1 MKLELDIYTDRC
13 CRKVE
18 KTVTAS
24 DFELSV
30 GICEDVLNA
39 FNIDMFEGGLDALS
53 DEAKQSLGLDIVK
66 NGYPVFIGLIREI
79 FELTEDETKRIKIAD
94 VTKVVMMIAKY
105 AFGQLAS
112 ALGSKE
118 KN

>member
-1 MKLELDIYTDRC
+1 MELKLDIYTDRC

-18 KTVTAS
+18 KTVVAEA
-24 DFELSV
+24 FELST

-53 DEAKQSLGLDIVK
+53 DEAKQSLGIDIVK
-66 NGYPVFIGLIREI
+66 NGYPVFIGLIKEI
-79 FELTEDETKRIKIAD
+79 FGLTDDEAKRIKLAD
-94 VTKVVMMIAKY
+94 VTKVIMMIVKY
-105 AFGQLAS
+105 AFGQLTS